1 MGPLRIANLLPLP
14 TPVRLTNSSVLA
26 TPGVQ
31 PSLVPRTDISVN
43 TLPDKANTV
52 DNQAGKNKTS
62 GWKKHDEQ
70 SAKRE
75 EVVASRKISRSQFNV
90 VKKNPVACDEFH
102 LCINSHYVSMASIFR
117 LPQFPQKYHF

>member
-1 MGPLRIANLLPLP
+1 MGPLRIAN
-14 TPVRLTNSSVLA
+14 SSVFT

-31 PSLVPRTDISVN
+31 PSLVPMADISVN

-52 DNQAGKNKTS
+52 DNQAGKTKTS
-62 GWKKHDEQ
+62 GWKKHDGQ

-75 EVVASRKISRSQFNV
+75 EVVASRKISQSQLNV
-90 VKKNPVACDEFH
+90 VKENPVACGEFH

-117 LPQFPQKYHF
+117 PSQFPQKYHF